1 MTNLTNATSC
11 VASPSLPNG
20 LNIDSSTCT
29 ISGTPSVESSNAT
42 YTVTANISNTTFQ
55 TTVWLSSAYQQLTP
69 SVEGVD
75 LETGEVMTDITF
87 NAPLPPANGSVETI
101 FEGGTNA
108 RIQNLEA
115 DIDSNDVIH
124 ATFFDPDSSSLMYVN
139 DASGTWSSEV
149 LATGVSQY
157 DPSIVIDSND
167 KIHISYLNYTNKEVM
182 YTNNVAGSWATSV
195 ASDFNR
201 FWGYAYHCPTSID
214 VDSNNNAYIAYVY
227 DCGYSTAKLEIAD
240 NSGGTWSSTILQ
252 QTYSGYHLSD
262 TSFDLI
268 LESNDAAHVLYTM
281 RNGQNNRLNHTTN
294 ESGSWVSTQI
304 GSTVFGTIKDVSV
317 NIDSTDVVHSVHRSN
332 SRLIYSN
339 NSGGTWTSTPS
350 STFPCSIS
358 GHGTHSCGALSSIF
372 IDTDDNIH
380 ISHQFVDARHLLYVN
395 NVSGSWQTTHYHNP
409 GPTGTTGYGYETA
422 VVVDSNGDVEILHGF
437 ELSGQMTLVSLYQQG
452 PDSGSGSGSGSG
464 VEYSSP
470 ITSAT
475 SCVASPSLPTGL
487 NIDSGTCTISGTPT
501 VDSVNTSYTVT
512 AVISGTTYEANIWLS
527 TFTFGTITSTV
538 EGAHLNLGEAMG
550 PITLNYTSQA
560 GNGTLYNGNG
570 TAWMVKDIN
579 TGSDDGNPQYMT
591 AIGNT
596 LYFTADSIGNLG
608 YELWKS
614 DGTASGTVMVKDI
627 NNGSDDSH
635 PHRLKAVGNTLYFLA
650 DDGTH
655 GKELWKSDG
664 TASGTVMVKDINNG
678 SASGISTNPGSSTNF
693 EITTVG
699 NTLYFQANDGING
712 GELWKSDGTASGT
725 VMVKDIR
732 SGGWTSYPDELTVF
746 NNTLYFTAAVT
757 NNAWDLFKT
766 DGTANGTVMV
776 KNLYGSSA
784 YDAPSHLTTVGNTLY
799 FQADDGTNGDELW
812 KSDGTASGTVMF
824 KDINSGSGSSN
835 PVQLTAVGNTLYFG
849 ANDGINGS
857 ELWKSDGTA
866 SGTVMVKDIRAS
878 YMTSNSLHIRD
889 VIGNTIYFITDD
901 QIHGMELWK
910 SDGTASGTVM
920 IKDINNGSNDGL
932 LGPYTSDGAANTNT
946 FFFSANDGTN
956 GYELW
961 KTDGTAA
968 GTVMVQDICNASTT
982 PSCQWGSGYG
992 GDAYATFVGNTLYF
1006 LANDGINGS
1015 ELWALD
1021 PANIIFN
1028 TPPPV
1033 SWETDP
1039 ALPAGMSISNGVI
1052 SGTPSVY
1059 ANNQTYTVYANQSNY
1074 STTHQ
1079 LYFSVDTD
1087 NAHTVVENQAI
1098 DAIGF
1103 HPPFNNGT
1111 TTWTASANLPGNLT
1125 IDASTGEITG
1135 TVNGTFANATITV
1148 TATHNGSAT
1157 ETFTFNLQSLAD
1169 YDGDGLANDLP
1180 ADYDAAEQ
1188 PTPGLVADDDDD
1200 ADGLADSVET
1210 DTGTYI
1216 DATNTGTDPLNPD
1229 TDGDGICDG
1238 PNAVPPIC
1246 VAGPDSDPNG
1256 ESFPP
1261 TLVGV
1266 NNTAIST
1273 VAPYKSVSG
1282 GTYEIAPDLPATLS
1296 LDATTG
1302 EITGTPTETISNTTY
1317 TMWSNNSNGD
1327 SLTWNFTI
1335 EILED
1340 SDGDG
1345 LPNELPGDY
1354 DPTNPDAP
1362 GLVEDLDDD
1371 NDGLSDTNESEIGT
1385 NPLNPDTDGDGMCDG
1400 PVASPPDCVAG
1411 PDAFPLDPAGDTD
1424 TDGDG
1429 DPDTLNPPSNSD
1441 PALVEDL
1448 DDDGDGLDDVNE
1460 TNTGIA
1466 NGDTDTGTDPLDPDT
1481 DNDGICDGPIDV
1493 YDPQGNLICVAGP
1506 DDTPFGEPAEGV
1518 VYGLNNTLFSSL
1530 VPPYQLAGAAWT
1542 VSPDL
1547 PEGLSIDSVSGI
1559 ISGTPTEVIGN
1570 TTYTITGLTDTSSI
1584 TFDFNLQILEDTDR
1598 DGLPNEL
1605 PEDYPGEGELVED
1618 LDDDADGALD
1628 TAETGTGIYNGT
1640 GDMGTD
1646 PLDPDT
1652 DNDGICDGPNSVPPV
1667 CIAGPD
1673 SNPVGTGPLGPTVLV
1688 NNTETTPINPPNP
1701 VPGATWEVSPDL
1713 PDGLIFDAATGII
1726 SGTPTQTMDNTTFT
1740 IWANTTDPLMSVM
1753 ATFWLEVLEDS
1764 DGDGMPDQL
1773 PEDYPDT
1780 GVEPY
1785 DLVEDEDDDNDGM
1798 SDEDEAIIG
1807 TDPIDPDTDGDGFC
1821 DGNGT
1826 GDGSCYPG
1834 PDSSPLDPTLPVNTD
1849 GDAYPD
1855 IDPDG
1860 EGGLIA
1866 DDDDDN
1872 DGFLDTT
1879 EVECLSDPLN
1889 ATDMPNDLDGDGIC
1903 DALDPDMDGDG
1914 LLNDVE
1920 TDTGVYNN
1928 TADTGTDPANADTDG
1943 DGVCDGPEVPANGG
1957 CAAGPDAFPLDP
1969 AAALDTD
1976 GDGMPNGLNGNSTS
1990 TPPLVEDLDDDNDT
2004 WPDEIE
2010 ALCGSSSVDAMDR
2023 PDDTDGDGTCD
2034 ALDDVMDLPF
2044 NLSYPTQYV
2053 DLFVNQSMDP
2063 LMPNVTGMGEVGTW
2077 EIEGDLPDGLTFG
2090 ISEARAALLDGGLRG
2105 TPVNASEP
2113 VNLTI
2118 WANNSVYSQSFDL
2131 SLTVFN
2137 DTDNDNLPDALPDNY
2152 LGNMTAD
2159 DDDDND
2165 GYTDE
2170 EEAACGSDAFDNT
2183 SNPETINSEVCAR
2196 ISGDLTPEDR
2206 DAINWMWCFPCL
2218 MLLLLVLFVV
2228 LFFGKNQILVLL
2240 ADGPEPENTS
2250 AEPAFIAGAG
2260 TENDPFILTPLE
2272 NIKPGSVHSSVEEIT
2287 ITSMSDIK
2295 VEMQDYNEFDNHTR
2309 FQMFEGAFTEEST
2322 RELAV
2327 GKDGEIVINFKF
2339 DDSDYPTYEGGTYE
2353 GRLKLGKASVYF
2365 LWSVTIEADEVKAES
2380 EKKKT
2385 INRIKKRKKDID
2397 FDRIGTAT
2405 KKEKDD
2411 LQTIKGIGPYSEEK
2425 LNALGI
2431 FTFAQLAKF
2440 DRDTEDNV
2448 NEAIEHYPGRV
2459 HRDEWVK
2466 QARGMIE
2473 AEAEANEAALK
2484 AAEEER
2490 LKAEQEAQAEEDR
2503 IKAEAEAE
2511 EAEKEAAKE
2520 AKAQADADA
2529 KAAKEAKAQ
2538 ADAEAKAAKNAEKEA
2553 KDAEKQ
2559 AKDAEKQAAKEAK
2572 AQADAEAKAAKD
2584 AKAQADAEAK
2594 AAKDAE
2600 KQAKDAEKQA
2610 AKEAKAQADAEEKAA
2625 KDAKAAE
2632 EKAAK
2637 DAEKQAAK
2645 EAKAQADAEAKAA
2658 KEAKAAE
2665 EKAAKAAAAA
2675 KKAKPASK
2683 EVKKKEELKRVQER
2697 SETIDF
2703 AILGTAKASDKDDL
2717 QVMKGIGPF
2726 IEEKL
2731 NALGIYTY
2739 LQVSKMTSKLETDVN
2754 EAIEFFPGR
2763 VKRDQ
2768 WVNQAKILLGED
2780 VKLDE
2785 KALKQAE
2792 DLERISKKAESID
2805 FATLGVASASE
2816 KDSLQT
2822 IKGIGPFIEEKLNA
2836 LGIFTFEQV
2845 GNMTSEIE
2853 EQVNKAIEFFPG
2865 RVKRDEWAK
2874 QARELHSK
2882 K

>member
-1 MTNLTNATSC
+1 
-11 VASPSLPNG
+11 
-20 LNIDSSTCT
+20 
-29 ISGTPSVESSNAT
+29 
-42 YTVTANISNTTFQ
+42 
-55 TTVWLSSAYQQLTP
+55 
-69 SVEGVD
+69 VD
-75 LETGEVMTDITF
+75 
-87 NAPLPPANGSVETI
+87 
-101 FEGGTNA
+101 
-108 RIQNLEA
+108 
-115 DIDSNDVIH
+115 
-124 ATFFDPDSSSLMYVN
+124 
-139 DASGTWSSEV
+139 
-149 LATGVSQY
+149 
-157 DPSIVIDSND
+157 
-167 KIHISYLNYTNKEVM
+167 
-182 YTNNVAGSWATSV
+182 
-195 ASDFNR
+195 
-201 FWGYAYHCPTSID
+201 
-214 VDSNNNAYIAYVY
+214 
-227 DCGYSTAKLEIAD
+227 
-240 NSGGTWSSTILQ
+240 
-252 QTYSGYHLSD
+252 
-262 TSFDLI
+262 
-268 LESNDAAHVLYTM
+268 
-281 RNGQNNRLNHTTN
+281 
-294 ESGSWVSTQI
+294 
-304 GSTVFGTIKDVSV
+304 
-317 NIDSTDVVHSVHRSN
+317 
-332 SRLIYSN
+332 
-339 NSGGTWTSTPS
+339 
-350 STFPCSIS
+350 
-358 GHGTHSCGALSSIF
+358 
-372 IDTDDNIH
+372 
-380 ISHQFVDARHLLYVN
+380 
-395 NVSGSWQTTHYHNP
+395 
-409 GPTGTTGYGYETA
+409 
-422 VVVDSNGDVEILHGF
+422 
-437 ELSGQMTLVSLYQQG
+437 
-452 PDSGSGSGSGSG
+452 
-464 VEYSSP
+464 
-470 ITSAT
+470 
-475 SCVASPSLPTGL
+475 
-487 NIDSGTCTISGTPT
+487 
-501 VDSVNTSYTVT
+501 
-512 AVISGTTYEANIWLS
+512 
-527 TFTFGTITSTV
+527 
-538 EGAHLNLGEAMG
+538 
-550 PITLNYTSQA
+550 
-560 GNGTLYNGNG
+560 
-570 TAWMVKDIN
+570 
-579 TGSDDGNPQYMT
+579 
-591 AIGNT
+591 
-596 LYFTADSIGNLG
+596 
-608 YELWKS
+608 
-614 DGTASGTVMVKDI
+614 
-627 NNGSDDSH
+627 
-635 PHRLKAVGNTLYFLA
+635 
-650 DDGTH
+650 
-655 GKELWKSDG
+655 
-664 TASGTVMVKDINNG
+664 
-678 SASGISTNPGSSTNF
+678 
-693 EITTVG
+693 
-699 NTLYFQANDGING
+699 
-712 GELWKSDGTASGT
+712 
-725 VMVKDIR
+725 
-732 SGGWTSYPDELTVF
+732 
-746 NNTLYFTAAVT
+746 
-757 NNAWDLFKT
+757 
-766 DGTANGTVMV
+766 
-776 KNLYGSSA
+776 
-784 YDAPSHLTTVGNTLY
+784 
-799 FQADDGTNGDELW
+799 
-812 KSDGTASGTVMF
+812 
-824 KDINSGSGSSN
+824 
-835 PVQLTAVGNTLYFG
+835 
-849 ANDGINGS
+849 
-857 ELWKSDGTA
+857 
-866 SGTVMVKDIRAS
+866 
-878 YMTSNSLHIRD
+878 
-889 VIGNTIYFITDD
+889 
-901 QIHGMELWK
+901 
-910 SDGTASGTVM
+910 
-920 IKDINNGSNDGL
+920 
-932 LGPYTSDGAANTNT
+932 
-946 FFFSANDGTN
+946 
-956 GYELW
+956 
-961 KTDGTAA
+961 
-968 GTVMVQDICNASTT
+968 
-982 PSCQWGSGYG
+982 
-992 GDAYATFVGNTLYF
+992 
-1006 LANDGINGS
+1006 
-1015 ELWALD
+1015 
-1021 PANIIFN
+1021 
-1028 TPPPV
+1028 
-1033 SWETDP
+1033 
-1039 ALPAGMSISNGVI
+1039 
-1052 SGTPSVY
+1052 
-1059 ANNQTYTVYANQSNY
+1059 
-1074 STTHQ
+1074 
-1079 LYFSVDTD
+1079 
-1087 NAHTVVENQAI
+1087 
-1098 DAIGF
+1098 
-1103 HPPFNNGT
+1103 
-1111 TTWTASANLPGNLT
+1111 
-1125 IDASTGEITG
+1125 
-1135 TVNGTFANATITV
+1135 
-1148 TATHNGSAT
+1148 
-1157 ETFTFNLQSLAD
+1157 
-1169 YDGDGLANDLP
+1169 
-1180 ADYDAAEQ
+1180 
-1188 PTPGLVADDDDD
+1188 
-1200 ADGLADSVET
+1200 
-1210 DTGTYI
+1210 
-1216 DATNTGTDPLNPD
+1216 
-1229 TDGDGICDG
+1229 
-1238 PNAVPPIC
+1238 
-1246 VAGPDSDPNG
+1246 
-1256 ESFPP
+1256 
-1261 TLVGV
+1261 
-1266 NNTAIST
+1266 
-1273 VAPYKSVSG
+1273 
-1282 GTYEIAPDLPATLS
+1282 
-1296 LDATTG
+1296 
-1302 EITGTPTETISNTTY
+1302 
-1317 TMWSNNSNGD
+1317 
-1327 SLTWNFTI
+1327 FTI

-1362 GLVEDLDDD
+1362 GLVEDTDDD

-1460 TNTGIA
+1460 TGTGID
-1466 NGDTDTGTDPLDPDT
+1466 NGPTDTGTDPLNPDT

-1518 VYGLNNTLFSSL
+1518 VYGLNNTQFSSL
-1530 VPPYQLAGAAWT
+1530 VPPYQLPGATWS

-1570 TTYTITGLTDTSSI
+1570 TTYTISGVTDTSSI
-1584 TFDFNLQILEDTDR
+1584 NFDFNLQILEDTDR

-1618 LDDDADGALD
+1618 LDDDGDGALD
-1628 TAETGTGIYNGT
+1628 TAETGTGVYNGT

-1701 VPGATWEVSPDL
+1701 VPGATWEVSPAL
-1713 PDGLIFDAATGII
+1713 PAGLIFDAATGII

-1834 PDSSPLDPTLPVNTD
+1834 PDSSPLDPLLPVNTD

-1990 TPPLVEDLDDDNDT
+1990 TPPLVEDLDDDDDT
-2004 WPDEIE
+2004 WPDEME

-2034 ALDDVMDLPF
+2034 ALDDVMDLAF
-2044 NLSYPTQYV
+2044 SMSYPTQYV
-2053 DLFVNQSMDP
+2053 DLFVNESMDP

-2118 WANNSVYSQSFDL
+2118 WANNSVYSQSFVL

-2137 DTDNDNLPDALPDNY
+2137 DTDNDSLPDMLPDNY
-2152 LGNMTAD
+2152 LGNLTAD

-2165 GYTDE
+2165 GYTDD
-2170 EEAACGSDAFDNT
+2170 EEAACGSDAQDNT
-2183 SNPETINSEVCAR
+2183 SSPETIESTVCAR
-2196 ISGDLTPEDR
+2196 ISGDSSPD
-2206 DAINWMWCFPCL
+2206 DDSINWMWCFPCL
-2218 MLLLLVLFVV
+2218 LLLLLVLFVV
-2228 LFFGKNQILVLL
+2228 LFFGKDQILVLL

-2272 NIKPGSVHSSVEEIT
+2272 NIKPGTVHSSVEEIT
-2287 ITSMSDIK
+2287 ITSMSDIR

-2397 FDRIGTAT
+2397 FDRIGSAT
-2405 KKEKDD
+2405 KKDKDD
-2411 LQTIKGIGPYSEEK
+2411 LQSIKGIGPYSEEK

-2440 DRDTEDNV
+2440 NRETEDNV

-2466 QARGMIE
+2466 QARWKIE

-2503 IKAEAEAE
+2503 IKAEKEAKAQADAEAKAAK
-2511 EAEKEAAKE
+2511 EAEKEAKAQADADAKAAKEAEKEAKAQADAEAKAAKE

-2529 KAAKEAKAQ
+2529 KAAKEA
-2538 ADAEAKAAKNAEKEA
+2538 E
-2553 KDAEKQ
+2553 
-2559 AKDAEKQAAKEAK
+2559 KEAK
-2572 AQADAEAKAAKD
+2572 AQADAEAKAAKEAKAQAD
-2584 AKAQADAEAK
+2584 ADAKAAKEAEKEAKAQADAEAK
-2594 AAKDAE
+2594 AAKEAE
-2600 KQAKDAEKQA
+2600 
-2610 AKEAKAQADAEEKAA
+2610 
-2625 KDAKAAE
+2625 
-2632 EKAAK
+2632 
-2637 DAEKQAAK
+2637 K

-2675 KKAKPASK
+2675 AKKAEKKPVTK
-2683 EVKKKEELKRVQER
+2683 DVKKKQELKRVQER
-2697 SETIDF
+2697 AKTIDF
-2703 AILGTAKASDKDDL
+2703 KVLGTAKASDKDDL

-2739 LQVSKMTSKLETDVN
+2739 LQVSKMTTKLETDVN

-2853 EQVNKAIEFFPG
+2853 TQVNKAIEFFPG

-2874 QARELHSK
+2874 QARDLHMK
-2882 K
+2882 KE